1 MGWHADN
8 EILAWQDARE
18 RGVLST
24 RVLLMPDARN
34 ISWDKEGIFVYQG
47 MRTGFGDIHLQ
58 SVAKGMD
65 RLDSD
70 IDVFIRCLTRS
81 RSAAVYRR
89 FVNEC
94 LQQWIC
100 LLLAKIRYNDG
111 DLIACFDKNIS
122 DAMVKEIAK
131 RQPWRAVFRDISF
144 ASSPEK
150 INGEEI
156 FK

>member
-1 MGWHADN
+1 MLR
-8 EILAWQDARE
+8 IVTLLRE
-18 RGVLST
+18 PSGS
-24 RVLLMPDARN
+24 
-34 ISWDKEGIFVYQG
+34 
-47 MRTGFGDIHLQ
+47 
-58 SVAKGMD
+58 
-65 RLDSD
+65 SD
-70 IDVFIRCLTRS
+70 IDVFIRGLTRS
-81 RSAAVYRR
+81 RSAAGYRR

-94 LQQWIC
+94 LPQWIC
-100 LLLAKIRYNDG
+100 RLLAKIRYNDG

-131 RQPWRAVFRDISF
+131 CQPLRAVFRDSSF